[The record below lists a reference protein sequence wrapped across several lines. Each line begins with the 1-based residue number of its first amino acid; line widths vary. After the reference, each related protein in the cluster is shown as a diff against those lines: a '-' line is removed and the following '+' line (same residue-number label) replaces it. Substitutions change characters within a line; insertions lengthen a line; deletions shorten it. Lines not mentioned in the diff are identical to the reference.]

1 MQIQIVIKSQVID
14 LEEGAE
20 GKKSVIGGGE
30 DTVSHF
36 FVKKKAPILFCVFEK
51 YGVQFQIWMF
61 SGSVQDLSDGLEEP
75 EGSAGKIRVDPA

>member
-1 MQIQIVIKSQVID
+1 MQIQVIFPTQVID

-30 DTVSHF
+30 DTVS
-36 FVKKKAPILFCVFEK
+36 KKAPIFVFEK

-75 EGSAGKIRVDPA
+75 EGSAGKIRVEPA